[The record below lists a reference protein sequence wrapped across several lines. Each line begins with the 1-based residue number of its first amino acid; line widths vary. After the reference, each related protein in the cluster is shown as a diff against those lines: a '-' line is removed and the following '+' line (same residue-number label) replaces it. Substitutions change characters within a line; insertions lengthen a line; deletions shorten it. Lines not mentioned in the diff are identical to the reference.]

1 MKKKLGLKIDV
12 DTERGT
18 RIGVSNL
25 LSLFEK
31 YNIRATFFF
40 SFGPDNTGRALKRI
54 FRPGFLK
61 KVSRTS
67 VLSTYGV
74 KTLLNGVLWPGPHI
88 AKKHADL
95 LRSVQE
101 HGHEVGIHCYD
112 HCLWQDSLFGW
123 TLRETEAEFQ
133 RAIQSFREVFQQE
146 PLAAAA
152 PGWQA
157 NASSFQAYDNA
168 HLLYG
173 SDCRGPHPFFPKI
186 GDRVFHTLQLPSN
199 LPTLDELIGRPE
211 YPINMIASEI
221 LSQCHR
227 HQYPDIFTLHAE
239 LEGMKYLEWFDH
251 FVGEVLKQNI
261 ECVTLASIAHAQ
273 LENKSLIPISDVVQG
288 VVDGRSGTLAMQVS

>member
-18 RIGVSNL
+18 RIGVPNL

-31 YNIRATFFF
+31 HNIRATFFF

-67 VLSTYGV
+67 VINTYGI

-88 AKKHADL
+88 AKKHRDL

-101 HGHEVGIHCYD
+101 QGHEVGIHSYD
-112 HCLWQDSLFGW
+112 HCRWQDYLFKW
-123 TLRETEAEFQ
+123 TPRETEAEFQ
-133 RAIQSFREVFQQE
+133 RAVQSFREIFQQE

-157 NASSFQAYDNA
+157 NAASFEAYDNT

-173 SDCRGPHPFFPKI
+173 SDCRGPYAFFPKV
-186 GDRVFHTLQLPSN
+186 GNRVFETLQLPSH

-211 YPINMIASEI
+211 YPMDMISSEI
-221 LSQCHR
+221 VSQCHR
-227 HQYPDIFTLHAE
+227 HQHPDIFTLHAE
-239 LEGMKYLEWFDH
+239 LEGMKYLKWFDH
-251 FVGEVLKQNI
+251 FIAETLKQEI
-261 ECVTLASIAHAQ
+261 DCVTLASIAHTH
-273 LENKSLIPISDVVQG
+273 LENKSLIPVCDVVHG
-288 VVDGRSGTLAMQVS
+288 VIDGRSGKLAMQVS